1 MSSNHSAPKKY
12 LTLYRDGSLGSALI
26 EAMDE
31 LILAGRFP
39 IIPGAALDHP
49 INLTTEPTGSEAG
62 DPIDITGTTTT
73 TEPSSPVIS
82 MNTSTST
89 RASSS
94 SSSSSSS
101 SFTMPRDLKPQLQS
115 QPQQQR
121 HQTLASLTHKLTDHV
136 LTTFDR
142 IIAQTLATDDE
153 VINKIPVIKMKG
165 KLKQYRLVDDI
176 WKLWV
181 EHVEIAVGSE
191 RRRRRR
197 RGRPGNVEA
206 DLRDGGSGGSGGK
219 GELGAK
225 RKRDGYEDGN
235 SEERAEKRSRGDGGN
250 GIEQG
255 KKGDDGKGPEVI
267 KVDKLL
273 IVACDGREP
282 DAGKKQKKRR
292 G

>member
-1 MSSNHSAPKKY
+1 MSSNHSAPKEY

-73 TEPSSPVIS
+73 TEPSSPIIS
-82 MNTSTST
+82 MKTSTST
-89 RASSS
+89 HASSS
-94 SSSSSSS
+94 SSS
-101 SFTMPRDLKPQLQS
+101 TTPRDLRPQLQS

-121 HQTLASLTHKLTDHV
+121 QQTLASLTHKLTDHV

-142 IIAQTLATDDE
+142 VIAQTLATHDE

-176 WKLWV
+176 WRLWV
-181 EHVEIAVGSE
+181 EDVEIAVGSE
-191 RRRRRR
+191 KRRRRRQ
-197 RGRPGNVEA
+197 RPGNVKA
-206 DLRDGGSGGSGGK
+206 DLRDGGSGGGEGK

-225 RKRDGYEDGN
+225 RKRDEHEDGD

-255 KKGDDGKGPEVI
+255 KKDDDGKGLEVI
-267 KVDKLL
+267 RVNKLL

-282 DAGKKQKKRR
+282 DAGKKQKKR
-292 G
+292 GG

>member
-1 MSSNHSAPKKY
+1 MSSNHSAPKEY
-12 LTLYRDGSLGSALI
+12 FTLYRDGSLGSALI

-39 IIPGAALDHP
+39 IIPGAAALGYP
-49 INLTTEPTGSEAG
+49 INLTTVPTASGAG

-73 TEPSSPVIS
+73 NEPSSPIIS

-89 RASSS
+89 HAPSSS
-94 SSSSSSS
+94 SS
-101 SFTMPRDLKPQLQS
+101 TTPRGPRPQLQS

-121 HQTLASLTHKLTDHV
+121 QQTHASLTQKLTDHV

-142 IIAQTLATDDE
+142 VIAQTLATHEE
-153 VINKIPVIKMKG
+153 VINKIPVIRMKG

-181 EHVEIAVGSE
+181 GDVEIAVGSE

-197 RGRPGNVEA
+197 QRPGNVKA
-206 DLRDGGSGGSGGK
+206 DLRDGGSGGGGEK

-225 RKRDGYEDGN
+225 RKRDGYEDGD

-250 GIEQG
+250 GIEGG
-255 KKGDDGKGPEVI
+255 KEDDDGRGPEVI

-282 DAGKKQKKRR
+282 GAGNKKKKR
-292 G
+292 GG

>member
-73 TEPSSPVIS
+73 TEPSSPAIS

-94 SSSSSSS
+94 SSS
-101 SFTMPRDLKPQLQS
+101 TTPRDVRPQLQS

-121 HQTLASLTHKLTDHV
+121 QQTLASLTQKLTDHV

-142 IIAQTLATDDE
+142 VIAQTLATHDE

-181 EHVEIAVGSE
+181 EDVEIAVGSE

-206 DLRDGGSGGSGGK
+206 DLRDGGSSGSGGK

-225 RKRDGYEDGN
+225 RKRDEHEDGD
-235 SEERAEKRSRGDGGN
+235 SEERAGKRSRGDGGN
-250 GIEQG
+250 GIEQS
-255 KKGDDGKGPEVI
+255 KKDDDGKGPEVFR
-267 KVDKLL
+267 VDKLL

-282 DAGKKQKKRR
+282 DAGKKKKR
-292 G
+292 GG

>member
-1 MSSNHSAPKKY
+1 
-12 LTLYRDGSLGSALI
+12 
-26 EAMDE
+26 
-31 LILAGRFP
+31 
-39 IIPGAALDHP
+39 
-49 INLTTEPTGSEAG
+49 
-62 DPIDITGTTTT
+62 
-73 TEPSSPVIS
+73 

-94 SSSSSSS
+94 SSSS
-101 SFTMPRDLKPQLQS
+101 TTTPRDLRPQLQS

-121 HQTLASLTHKLTDHV
+121 QQSLASLTHKLTDHV

-142 IIAQTLATDDE
+142 VIAQTLATHDE

-181 EHVEIAVGSE
+181 EDVEIAVGSE

-197 RGRPGNVEA
+197 QRPGNVKA
-206 DLRDGGSGGSGGK
+206 DLRDGGSVRGGGK

-225 RKRDGYEDGN
+225 RKRDGCEDGD
-235 SEERAEKRSRGDGGN
+235 SEERAQKRSRGDGGN

-255 KKGDDGKGPEVI
+255 KKDDDGKGPEVI
-267 KVDKLL
+267 RVDKLL

-282 DAGKKQKKRR
+282 DAGKKQKKR
-292 G
+292 GG